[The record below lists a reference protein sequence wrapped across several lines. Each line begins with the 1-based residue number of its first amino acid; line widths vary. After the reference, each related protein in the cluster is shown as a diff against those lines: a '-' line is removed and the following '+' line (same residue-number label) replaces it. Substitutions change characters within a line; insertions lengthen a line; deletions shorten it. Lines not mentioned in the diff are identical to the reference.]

1 MARAPMFKMITV
13 TMTAAAMIAATP
25 APTGTSLILQPQ
37 SRLWVDGT
45 STVRG
50 FTCATTNFTA
60 QIESE
65 SPQSIAQLM
74 LGTKAVKTV
83 VADFPTQGL
92 DCKNGTMNGHM
103 REALKADKNPTIT
116 WKMSSYKVEGTSV
129 EISGTLEI
137 AGKENPI
144 VLRGTGVAENGT
156 VTLKGTKLLKM
167 TDYGVKPPSLMFG
180 TMKVADAVT
189 VSFDLVLNQ

>member
-1 MARAPMFKMITV
+1 MMTKALLKIILFAGTFAGL
-13 TMTAAAMIAATP
+13 TAATASAQMSL
-25 APTGTSLILQPQ
+25 PTDLSLASS
-37 SRLWVDGT
+37 SRIWFDGT
-45 STVRG
+45 SNVRS
-50 FTCATTNFTA
+50 FSCAAKKLNLDIA
-60 QIESE
+60 
-65 SPQSIAQLM
+65 SIGDANPANL
-74 LGTKAVKTV
+74 VKSASLSIP
-83 VADFPTQGL
+83 VAL
-92 DCKNGTMNGHM
+92 IDCKNGTMNDHM

-116 WKMSSYKVEGTSV
+116 WKMSSYRVEGTTV
-129 EISGTLEI
+129 EISGTLTI

>member
-1 MARAPMFKMITV
+1 MTKTFLKTILFAGTFAGL
-13 TMTAAAMIAATP
+13 TAATASAQMAFPGDLSLGNSSKIWFDGTSNVRSFSCAAKKLDLDIAATP
-25 APTGTSLILQPQ
+25 GAAPSALVKSASLVIP
-37 SRLWVDGT
+37 VG
-45 STVRG
+45 
-50 FTCATTNFTA
+50 
-60 QIESE
+60 
-65 SPQSIAQLM
+65 SI
-74 LGTKAVKTV
+74 
-83 VADFPTQGL
+83 
-92 DCKNGTMNGHM
+92 DCSNGTMNGHM
-103 REALKADKNPTIT
+103 REALKAEKNPTIT
-116 WKMSSYKVEGTSV
+116 WKMSSYTVEGTSV
-129 EISGTLEI
+129 EISGTLTI